1 MSEGLSAGLYPITMY
16 VTTIAIIIN
25 VFLIYSGKTIFYT
38 AGGGGGSTS
47 AGKKMEVRLST
58 TIFYIYLIIIFIYAL
73 GQYVYSDKSSQII
86 QMARTKSKVMLTFQ
100 LLISIFNVIGILFL
114 SYHIYFEIRN
124 LNDTEC
130 PYPNE
135 MICHADESECA
146 LSKQICPGVD
156 TDYKFSTCY
165 VPPSQVSSTFPGVPG
180 YNNKYILKPGTY
192 TPCNTELTNFFENNF
207 IVESDAPE
215 TLEGDPPSE
224 PTPPT
229 PPTDSQNTSGQ
240 VCLDSAFKSDT
251 GCANGSNTLLTKF
264 NESAGPCNGS
274 CTQVECCKAVA
285 SIPVE
290 DMGDLN
296 QDDPRYSWIAR
307 EDKLEEV
314 EGEVEQILAK
324 ISGSVSSGG
333 IAGPPGPPGPPG
345 TPGSDGPLPPSLNL
359 QSNIVCSKD
368 GVCPAGKTKC
378 NDKGQCVENF
388 ALISLEEKINLQN
401 KYKDLSHNS
410 YKADKLM
417 NNLEQ
422 YLLNTFK

>member
-25 VFLIYSGKTIFYT
+25 VFLIYSGETIFYT
-38 AGGGGGSTS
+38 GAGSNVSRGQHNP
-47 AGKKMEVRLST
+47 GKKMEVRLST

-86 QMARTKSKVMLTFQ
+86 QMARTKNKVMLTVE
-100 LLISIFNVIGILFL
+100 LIISIFNVIGILFL

-130 PYPNE
+130 PYPNQ
-135 MICHADESECA
+135 MICHAPTSECSLTA
-146 LSKQICPGVD
+146 QSCPPEN
-156 TDYKFSTCY
+156 TDYKFSNCY
-165 VPPSQVSSTFPGVPG
+165 IPPDGVDTTAIPVTD
-180 YNNKYILKPGTY
+180 YNNKYKLKSNSGKY
-192 TPCNTELTNFFENNF
+192 SVACNRDLQNFFENNF
-207 IVESDAPE
+207 LVVSDEPE
-215 TLEGDPPSE
+215 TPGDPAPPPPPDDPPPPDTPSVLCVNSNYKA
-224 PTPPT
+224 
-229 PPTDSQNTSGQ
+229 DS
-240 VCLDSAFKSDT
+240 D
-251 GCANGSNTLLTKF
+251 CANGSNTLLTKY
-264 NESAGPCNGS
+264 NESADPCNGP
-274 CTQVECCKAVA
+274 CTQEQCCKT
-285 SIPVE
+285 E
-290 DMGDLN
+290 DIGDLN
-296 QDDPRYSWIAR
+296 QDDPRYSWVAR

-324 ISGSVSSGG
+324 ISGSVSGG

-345 TPGSDGPLPPSLNL
+345 TPGSDGPLTPPQNL

-401 KYKDLSHNS
+401 KYKDLNHNS

-422 YLLNTFK
+422 YLLNTLK

>member
-38 AGGGGGSTS
+38 GGGDAASGSPST
-47 AGKKMEVRLST
+47 GKKMEVRLSK
-58 TIFYIYLIIIFIYAL
+58 TIFYIYLIIIFIFAL
-73 GQYVYSDKSSQII
+73 GQYVYSDKSTQII
-86 QMARTKSKVMLTFQ
+86 QMARTKSKVTLTFQ

-135 MICHADESECA
+135 MICHAPVSSECA
-146 LSKQICPGVD
+146 LSNQTCPGIN
-156 TDYKFSTCY
+156 TDYKFKTCY
-165 VPPSQVSSTFPGVPG
+165 SKPDKVVTKFSNTQDS
-180 YNNKYILKPGTY
+180 NKYNLLPVTKGLGY
-192 TPCNTELTNFFENNF
+192 TPSCTTDLTNFFANNF
-207 IVESDAPE
+207 VVVSEKPVALPGDADKDADKDA
-215 TLEGDPPSE
+215 DPPLLCKN
-224 PTPPT
+224 
-229 PPTDSQNTSGQ
+229 SQYNSNASC
-240 VCLDSAFKSDT
+240 V
-251 GCANGSNTLLTKF
+251 NGSNASLTIY
-264 NESAGPCNGS
+264 NASASPCSGS
-274 CTQVECCKAVA
+274 CTQEQCCQ
-285 SIPVE
+285 E
-290 DMGDLN
+290 DEDIGDLD
-296 QDDPRYSWIAR
+296 QDDPRYSWIAK
-307 EDKLEEV
+307 EDKLETV
-314 EGEVEQILAK
+314 EGEVQQILK
-324 ISGSVSSGG
+324 RISNLTPGGG
-333 IAGPPGPPGPPG
+333 ISGPPGPPGPPG
-345 TPGSDGPLPPSLNL
+345 TPGSDGSTPPPVNL

-368 GVCPAGKTKC
+368 GVCPSGSTKC

-401 KYKDLSHNS
+401 KYKDLNHNS

>member
-130 PYPNE
+130 PYPNQ
-135 MICHADESECA
+135 MICHADESECP
-146 LSKQICPGVD
+146 LSKQICPSEN
-156 TDYKFSTCY
+156 TDYTFTDCY
-165 VPPSQVSSTFPGVPG
+165 SLENGIRSKYLAEEGNNN
-180 YNNKYILKPGTY
+180 NNKYKLLPQLVNNQT
-192 TPCNTELTNFFENNF
+192 CSSLTNFFENNF
-207 IVESDAPE
+207 RVESDEPE
-215 TLEGDPPSE
+215 TWRGDSPPG
-224 PTPPT
+224 PTPP
-229 PPTDSQNTSGQ
+229 PEGEEEGEDTDVYSCINSLYNSNASC
-240 VCLDSAFKSDT
+240 VS
-251 GCANGSNTLLTKF
+251 GSNTSLTIF
-264 NESAGPCNGS
+264 NESAGPCVGP
-274 CTQVECCKAVA
+274 CTQEQCCM
-285 SIPVE
+285 VE
-290 DMGDLN
+290 DMGGID
-296 QDDPRYSWIAR
+296 QGDPRYSWIAK
-307 EDKLEEV
+307 EDELEKV

-345 TPGSDGPLPPSLNL
+345 TPGSDGPQSPSQNL

-368 GVCPAGKTKC
+368 GVCPDGKTKC

-401 KYKDLSHNS
+401 KYKDLNHNS